1 VREDTVVDGP
11 EPSDHTV
18 GAVLER
24 GVGMTRFLGMWRGLR
39 LEDVRDD
46 EDDEADP
53 ACPAFIAVN
62 D

>member
-1 VREDTVVDGP
+1 
-11 EPSDHTV
+11 
-18 GAVLER
+18 
-24 GVGMTRFLGMWRGLR
+24 MWRGLR

-53 ACPAFIAVN
+53 ACPAFIAAN